1 MLLAID
7 IGNSQVSG
15 GVFRGEELVA
25 NWRRPTGNRAMLE
38 ACMAGLEETFSTG
51 VKPGEIGG
59 CIIACVVPR
68 LSNIF
73 REACLRLCGVEPVF
87 VNVGMKTGIIVK
99 YEKPE
104 ELGADRIANAAAC
117 RKLYP
122 GDAIIVDFGTATT
135 FCVLTGRGEYEGGV
149 IAPGI
154 KVSADALVEK
164 AAMLADVDLRP
175 PARTIGRNT
184 IESMQSG
191 IVYGFTELVDGIVA
205 RLKREIVPEA
215 RVIAAGG
222 LAELISP
229 LSRTITVTEPFLVLK
244 GLQILYRMNR

>member
-7 IGNSQVSG
+7 IGNSQVNG
-15 GVFRGEELVA
+15 GVFRGEELAA
-25 NWRRPTGNRAMLE
+25 NWRHPTGNYATLE

-51 VKPGEIGG
+51 VKHGEIDG

-73 REACLRLCGVEPVF
+73 REACLRLFEVEPVF
-87 VNVGMKTGIIVK
+87 VDVGMKTGIIVK

-154 KVSADALVEK
+154 RTSADALVEK
-164 AAMLADVDLRP
+164 AATLADVDLRP

-184 IESMQSG
+184 MESMQSG
-191 IVYGFTELVDGIVA
+191 IVYGFAELVDGIVA

-215 RVIAAGG
+215 RVVATGG

-229 LSRTITVTEPFLVLK
+229 LSRTITATEPFLTLR

>member
-7 IGNSQVSG
+7 VGNSQVSG
-15 GVFRGEELVA
+15 GVFRDEELAA
-25 NWRRPTGNRAMLE
+25 NWRHPTESCATLE
-38 ACMAGLEETFSTG
+38 ACTAGLEEALSAG

-73 REACLRLCGVEPVF
+73 MEACLKLFGVEPVF
-87 VNVGMKTGIIVK
+87 VDIKMKTGIIVK
-99 YEKPE
+99 HEKPE

-117 RKLYP
+117 HKLYP

-135 FCVLTGRGEYEGGV
+135 FCVLTGSGEYEGGV

-154 KVSADALVEK
+154 RISADALVEK
-164 AAMLADVDLRP
+164 AAMLRDVDLRP
-175 PARTIGRNT
+175 PVRTIGRNT
-184 IESMQSG
+184 RESMQSG
-191 IVYGFTELVDGIVA
+191 IVYGFAELVDGIVA

-215 RVIAAGG
+215 RVIATGG
-222 LAELISP
+222 WAELISP
-229 LSRTITVTEPFLVLK
+229 LSRTITAVEPFLTLR